1 MPHRCGHDGRKQ
13 GHWWGCSQRR
23 HCGVGTALVGQGQ
36 EPGVAASKARYSA
49 QLPKELCWKVSVP
62 GKCQPVPLPGAG
74 AMAAVRT
81 AGANTTQ
88 CTLQTTPPAAL
99 SCLQH
104 GGENSSP
111 GAKDQTFGKERHLSG
126 LVVFPCVSYQV
137 GRKTQL
143 SKSPTAGPSYMGFL
157 QLKPGVPRQHRRYR
171 WGGQEDPVPPTR
183 HLMGDVPHGH
193 AHTPPRAQPR
203 FCHSSGIPLAEP

>member
-111 GAKDQTFGKERHLSG
+111 GAKDQTFGKERPHSISL
-126 LVVFPCVSYQV
+126 
-137 GRKTQL
+137 RII
-143 SKSPTAGPSYMGFL
+143 
-157 QLKPGVPRQHRRYR
+157 PG
-171 WGGQEDPVPPTR
+171 WQEDTALQEPYSR
-183 HLMGDVPHGH
+183 AKLHGLSAAEARESH
-193 AHTPPRAQPR
+193 GSTKGTDREDRRTPSHQP
-203 FCHSSGIPLAEP
+203 GI